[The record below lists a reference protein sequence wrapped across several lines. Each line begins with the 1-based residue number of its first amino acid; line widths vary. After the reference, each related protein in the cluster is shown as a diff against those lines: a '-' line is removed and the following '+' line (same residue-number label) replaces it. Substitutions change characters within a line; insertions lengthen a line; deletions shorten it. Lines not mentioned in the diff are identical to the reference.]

1 MATYPTAIHLCS
13 GYGGFELA
21 LRPWGVRTVAHV
33 ERDSYAA
40 SILMERMEQKRLDQ
54 APIWDDLT
62 TFDGEPWCGRVD
74 ILTAGFPCQPF
85 SNAGARRGLD
95 DDRWLWPSIARIIST
110 VRPRFVVLEN
120 VPPVV
125 RAGLPAVLADLAQ
138 LGFDAEWGLYSA
150 ADIGA
155 PHRRQ
160 RWWCVAYAASNRS
173 PTIIGARDSRPDA
186 DRSGSRTRPDETEP
200 VAYAGSERLS
210 RVSGIPHGAESE
222 NKRRINPNAD
232 HIVKRNVEAVA
243 DTESKR
249 RQQVTGS
256 ALSVQGTDGERT
268 RDHIVECD
276 VKTVADTTSSRWVQD
291 RLYDTGN
298 SGTPISSGVSG
309 NVGLGDSDVA
319 DTESARRESPTQ
331 QHQQQAITRPAGHR
345 FPPTRDDAAAWSRW
359 ITEGG
364 PQPVVRRLADGPPAG
379 LADALHLGGNG
390 LVPQTATAA
399 IQQLL
404 ERGGWQL

>member
-62 TFDGEPWCGRVD
+62 TFDGEPWRRRVD
-74 ILTAGFPCQPF
+74 LITAGFPCQPF
-85 SNAGARRGLD
+85 SAAGARRGLD
-95 DDRWLWPSIARIIST
+95 DDRWLWPSIARIIT
-110 VRPRFVVLEN
+110 EIRPRFVVLEN

-160 RWWCVAYAASNRS
+160 RWWCVAYA
-173 PTIIGARDSRPDA
+173 
-186 DRSGSRTRPDETEP
+186 
-200 VAYAGSERLS
+200 GSERLS

-222 NKRRINPNAD
+222 NKRRINANAD

-243 DTESKR
+243 DT
-249 RQQVTGS
+249 GS
-256 ALSVQGTDGERT
+256 ARREWEWPVATRSQLNDACRSSTD
-268 RDHIVECD
+268 
-276 VKTVADTTSSRWVQD
+276 
-291 RLYDTGN
+291 N
-298 SGTPISSGVSG
+298 
-309 NVGLGDSDVA
+309 VA
-319 DTESARRESPTQ
+319 DTESVGSLPGQRPA
-331 QHQQQAITRPAGHR
+331 TRDRWTVAEAGHR

-359 ITEGG
+359 ISEGG

>member
-40 SILMERMEQKRLDQ
+40 AILMERMAQSRLDQ

-85 SNAGARRGLD
+85 SAAGARRGLD
-95 DDRWLWPSIARIIST
+95 DDRWLWPAIARIVAQ

-160 RWWCVAYAASNRS
+160 RWWCVAYAAS
-173 PTIIGARDSRPDA
+173 
-186 DRSGSRTRPDETEP
+186 
-200 VAYAGSERLS
+200 
-210 RVSGIPHGAESE
+210 
-222 NKRRINPNAD
+222 
-232 HIVKRNVEAVA
+232 
-243 DTESKR
+243 
-249 RQQVTGS
+249 
-256 ALSVQGTDGERT
+256 
-268 RDHIVECD
+268 
-276 VKTVADTTSSRWVQD
+276 SRWAQD

-298 SGTPISSGVSG
+298 SGTPISSGISE
-309 NVGLGDSDVA
+309 NVGLGDSSVA
-319 DTESARRESPTQ
+319 DTVRSGCQ
-331 QHQQQAITRPAGHR
+331 GQAGTERTNGNSAGHS

-359 ITEGG
+359 ISEGG

>member
-40 SILMERMEQKRLDQ
+40 SILMERMEQERLDQ
-54 APIWDDLT
+54 APIWDDID

-85 SNAGARRGLD
+85 SAAGARRGLD
-95 DDRWLWPSIARIIST
+95 DDRWLWPSIARIVAQ

-125 RAGLPAVLADLAQ
+125 RHGVPAVLSDLAQ

-150 ADIGA
+150 ADVGA

-160 RWWCVAYAASNRS
+160 RWWCVAYTA
-173 PTIIGARDSRPDA
+173 
-186 DRSGSRTRPDETEP
+186 
-200 VAYAGSERLS
+200 
-210 RVSGIPHGAESE
+210 
-222 NKRRINPNAD
+222 
-232 HIVKRNVEAVA
+232 
-243 DTESKR
+243 
-249 RQQVTGS
+249 
-256 ALSVQGTDGERT
+256 
-268 RDHIVECD
+268 
-276 VKTVADTTSSRWVQD
+276 SSRWAQD

-298 SGTPISSGVSG
+298 SGTPISSGISG
-309 NVGLGDSDVA
+309 NVGLGDSSVADTNSGDSAPWDRSRKNERSRRRTNIQSGSDDVA
-319 DTESARRESPTQ
+319 DTEGDGISEIITESDSRTD
-331 QHQQQAITRPAGHR
+331 ADRSSSRTRPTRPVAVASATERGIGKNDIRAGTKR
-345 FPPTRDDAAAWSRW
+345 VFPPTRDDTEGWATW
-359 ITEGG
+359 ITEGR
-364 PQPVVRRLADGPPAG
+364 PQPVVCRDTDGPPTG

-399 IQQLL
+399 IRQLL

>member
-1 MATYPTAIHLCS
+1 MAAHPTAIHLCS

-21 LRPWGVRTVAHV
+21 LRSWGVRTVAHV

-40 SILMERMEQKRLDQ
+40 SILMERMAQQRLDQ

-74 ILTAGFPCQPF
+74 LVTAGFPCQPF
-85 SNAGARRGLD
+85 SAAGARRGLD
-95 DDRWLWPSIARIIST
+95 DDRWLWPAIARIVAQ

-160 RWWCVAYAASNRS
+160 RWWCVAH
-173 PTIIGARDSRPDA
+173 T
-186 DRSGSRTRPDETEP
+186 DRGDDR
-200 VAYAGSERLS
+200 
-210 RVSGIPHGAESE
+210 
-222 NKRRINPNAD
+222 
-232 HIVKRNVEAVA
+232 
-243 DTESKR
+243 
-249 RQQVTGS
+249 
-256 ALSVQGTDGERT
+256 GER
-268 RDHIVECD
+268 VQ
-276 VKTVADTTSSRWVQD
+276 VKTVSGGTKLGRRRQNDVAHTSSARREDD
-291 RLYDTGN
+291 RADRERAQ
-298 SGTPISSGVSG
+298 
-309 NVGLGDSDVA
+309 LGDAARSCSDVA
-319 DTESARRESPTQ
+319 DTVRSGCQ
-331 QHQQQAITRPAGHR
+331 GQAGTERTNGNSAGHS
-345 FPPTRDDAAAWSRW
+345 FPPSRDDTAAWSRW
-359 ITEGG
+359 VAEGR

-399 IQQLL
+399 IRQLL